1 MEISRRDFI
10 HIAAISGLGAATA
23 ANAETRTPSQISLKD
38 IYAFKAK
45 GNFSLLHMC
54 DLHAHI
60 KPLYWREPSTLISA
74 PKIVGTP
81 GFLCGE
87 AFAKHLKSA
96 LNEVN
101 EIQEKSEVAVADMAT
116 GQVKDLHQAA
126 LAIGKAETS
135 MKLMLEIRNK
145 ALNAYKELGRTQ
157 L

>member
-1 MEISRRDFI
+1 VSEFGKVNGL
-10 HIAAISGLGAATA
+10 SGTSTA
-23 ANAETRTPSQISLKD
+23 ELLKQ
-38 IYAFKAK
+38 KSK
-45 GNFSLLHMC
+45 VEG
-54 DLHAHI
+54 
-60 KPLYWREPSTLISA
+60 
-74 PKIVGTP
+74 G
-81 GFLCGE
+81 GE
-87 AFAKHLKSA
+87 AFAEHLKSA

-101 EIQEKSEVAVADMAT
+101 EFQETSEKAIGDMAT

>member
-1 MEISRRDFI
+1 MSEF
-10 HIAAISGLGAATA
+10 G
-23 ANAETRTPSQISLKD
+23 
-38 IYAFKAK
+38 
-45 GNFSLLHMC
+45 
-54 DLHAHI
+54 
-60 KPLYWREPSTLISA
+60 
-74 PKIVGTP
+74 KIDNLVGTSTAELLKQKSKVEST
-81 GFLCGE
+81 GGE

-96 LNEVN
+96 ISEVN

-145 ALNAYKELGRTQ
+145 ALSAYKELGRTQ

>member
-1 MEISRRDFI
+1 MANING
-10 HIAAISGLGAATA
+10 ISGASTA
-23 ANAETRTPSQISLKD
+23 ELLKQ
-38 IYAFKAK
+38 KSK
-45 GNFSLLHMC
+45 VEHSG
-54 DLHAHI
+54 
-60 KPLYWREPSTLISA
+60 
-74 PKIVGTP
+74 
-81 GFLCGE
+81 GE
-87 AFAKHLKSA
+87 AFAQQLKSA

-101 EIQEKSEVAVADMAT
+101 EYQEGGEKAMADLAT

>member
-1 MEISRRDFI
+1 MSEFGKINGL
-10 HIAAISGLGAATA
+10 SGTSTA
-23 ANAETRTPSQISLKD
+23 ELLKQ
-38 IYAFKAK
+38 KNK
-45 GNFSLLHMC
+45 VEQSG
-54 DLHAHI
+54 
-60 KPLYWREPSTLISA
+60 
-74 PKIVGTP
+74 
-81 GFLCGE
+81 GE
-87 AFAKHLKSA
+87 AFANHLKSA

-101 EIQEKSEVAVADMAT
+101 EIQEKSEIAVADMAT

>member
-1 MEISRRDFI
+1 MSGIES
-10 HIAAISGLGAATA
+10 ISG
-23 ANAETRTPSQISLKD
+23 ISSADLLKQ
-38 IYAFKAK
+38 K
-45 GNFSLLHMC
+45 S
-54 DLHAHI
+54 
-60 KPLYWREPSTLISA
+60 
-74 PKIVGTP
+74 KIESVSGDD
-81 GFLCGE
+81 

-101 EIQEKSEVAVADMAT
+101 ELQQKSENALGDIAT

-157 L
+157 I